1 MKKQKSL
8 ASSAALM
15 GVIILLAKVMGLLRD
30 ILVGANFGLT
40 EAAVAYETA
49 SKLPVTVF
57 DFVLGGVVTSAFIP
71 IYNSLAVKKSKK
83 DALSF
88 AYSYVNLVLLI
99 TLSISVLGVVFA
111 PTLVKIIAPDLSQSA
126 SALAVELT
134 RIMFPMVVAVGLAF
148 SFVGFLQS
156 EGEYN
161 IPAVISLVSN
171 LIMVGYLLFFSGRFG
186 IKGLAAAMLI
196 GWSAQAVVQIPAVI
210 RHGFRYKPLS
220 PVATPEIGHALKNSL
235 PILLSTWVTP
245 VCNLINTSIASG
257 IDSGRAITALGYSNR
272 LYIIIV
278 GVFSFVATNL
288 LFPYFAKAAASGNTG
303 ESSRLTRSSI
313 RILVFILAPISVGIM
328 MLAGPFVS
336 LVYERQAFTAADTV
350 ITASALRCYA
360 VGMIF
365 TAVCE
370 VLTKAFFAIEKTKIP
385 MVSALISMAFNVSL
399 VLILGEKLSVGGIA
413 LLSGL
418 SAGVNMA
425 VNLAFAVKQKLITPE
440 KSDVIDIAKS
450 LISAFV
456 MGAAV
461 YSSSLFINGGKI
473 LSFALPTM
481 IGVVV
486 YAVMT
491 VLVKSEEMQGIL
503 SVLKKKRGAE

>member
-1 MKKQKSL
+1 
-8 ASSAALM
+8 M

-30 ILVGANFGLT
+30 ILVASNFGTT

-49 SKLPVTVF
+49 SKLPVTIF

-99 TLSISVLGVVFA
+99 TLSISVIGVVFA
-111 PTLVKIIAPDLSQSA
+111 PYLVTFIAPDLSASA

-171 LIMVGYLLFFSGRFG
+171 LIMVGYLLFLSDKFG
-186 IKGLAAAMLI
+186 IKGLAFAMLI
-196 GWSAQAVVQIPAVI
+196 GWSAQAAVQIPSVI
-210 RHGFRYKPLS
+210 KHGFRYKPLS
-220 PVATPEIGHALKNSL
+220 PVSTPEIGRALKNSL
-235 PILLSTWVTP
+235 PILLATWVTP
-245 VCNLINTSIASG
+245 VCNLINTRVASG
-257 IDSGRAITALGYSNR
+257 IDNGRAITALGYANR

-288 LFPYFAKAAASGNTG
+288 LFPYFAKAAASGATK
-303 ESSRLTRSSI
+303 ESDRLARTSVKV
-313 RILVFILAPISVGIM
+313 LVFILAPISAGIM
-328 MLAGPFVS
+328 VLAKPFVS
-336 LVYERQAFTAADTV
+336 LVFERRVFTAADTA
-350 ITASALRCYA
+350 ITSEALRFYA

-370 VLTKAFFAIEKTKIP
+370 VLTKAFFAVEKTKIP
-385 MVSALISMAFNVSL
+385 MTAALASMVFNVGLLL
-399 VLILGEKLSVGGIA
+399 VIGDRLTVGGIA

-425 VNLAFAVKQKLITPE
+425 VNLVFAVKHGLVTPV
-440 KSDVIDIAKS
+440 KADIADTAKS
-450 LISAFV
+450 ILSAAV

-461 YSSSLFINGGKI
+461 YAVYALMDGGRI
-473 LSFALPTM
+473 LSFAVPTLT
-481 IGVVV
+481 GVIV
-486 YAVMT
+486 YAILVT
-491 VLVKSEEMQGIL
+491 VLKSEEINGIL
-503 SVLKKKRGAE
+503 NVLRKKRGVS